1 MGEVTIY
8 LLILSL
14 SGTRK
19 FILYTGGEYGGSVTS
34 TGGTTTVMRA
44 GAKGSRRQG
53 HPGNDTPLHPQLPYS
68 ASGFCLEIDT
78 AFLCA
83 TDDTTDDD
91 RRPPPPPPPR
101 HRRRQTTDDVHWG
114 VQEPRPA
121 ERSCGVSWRGEWRK
135 GGWMSL
141 S

>member
-1 MGEVTIY
+1 MEEVI
-8 LLILSL
+8 
-14 SGTRK
+14 R
-19 FILYTGGEYGGSVTS
+19 

-78 AFLCA
+78 FLCA

-91 RRPPPPPPPR
+91 RRQPPPPPPD
-101 HRRRQTTDDVHWG
+101 RRRRPTTDDDDNVHG
-114 VQEPRPA
+114 
-121 ERSCGVSWRGEWRK
+121 
-135 GGWMSL
+135 
-141 S
+141 